1 MKRVRTYNPYMN
13 DSDKTS
19 VAEPETSGGLHWTF
33 SVIHAAH
40 LIEERIE
47 LALSKVGL
55 SLAKQGAL
63 TELAN
68 AGEPLTLSQ
77 LAGRLSC
84 VRSNMT
90 QLIDRLEAD
99 GLVKRLD
106 DPADRRSVK
115 AELTDKGR
123 EQQRAGD
130 RAVKRVQSEF
140 ASSLTARERLGL
152 ESALG
157 AIK

>member
-1 MKRVRTYNPYMN
+1 MN
-13 DSDKTS
+13 DSPERTA
-19 VAEPETSGGLHWTF
+19 AERDAAAGPHWTL

-47 LALSKVGL
+47 LALAKVGL

-63 TELAN
+63 TELAQ

-77 LAGRLSC
+77 LAARLSC

-90 QLIDRLEAD
+90 QLIDRLESD

-115 AELTDKGR
+115 AELTAKGK
-123 EQQRAGD
+123 EKQHAGD
-130 RAVKRVQSEF
+130 RAVKRVQAEF
-140 ASSLTARERLGL
+140 AASLTARERSGL
-152 ESALG
+152 EAALG
-157 AIK
+157 ALK

>member
-1 MKRVRTYNPYMN
+1 MN
-13 DSDKTS
+13 DAREIAT
-19 VAEPETSGGLHWTF
+19 AEPEAAAGPHWTF

-47 LALSKVGL
+47 LALGKAGL
-55 SLAKQGAL
+55 SMAKQGAL
-63 TELAN
+63 TELAL

-90 QLIDRLEAD
+90 QLVDRLEAD

-115 AELTDKGR
+115 AELTAKGR
-123 EQQRAGD
+123 EKQHAGD
-130 RAVKRVQSEF
+130 RAVRRVQAEF
-140 ASSLTARERLGL
+140 AASLTARERSGL
-152 ESALG
+152 EAALG
-157 AIK
+157 ALK